1 MSVYKGYDPKSAVAT
16 NKYISTHKEKLNL
29 LLPIGTKAKWRKK
42 AEKAG
47 DKSLT
52 AYIIRLVEQ
61 DI

>member
-1 MSVYKGYDPKSAVAT
+1 MSAYKGYDSKSAAAT
-16 NKYISTHKEKLNL
+16 NRYIKANKEKLNL
-29 LLPIGTKAKWRKK
+29 LLPIGTKEKWRDK